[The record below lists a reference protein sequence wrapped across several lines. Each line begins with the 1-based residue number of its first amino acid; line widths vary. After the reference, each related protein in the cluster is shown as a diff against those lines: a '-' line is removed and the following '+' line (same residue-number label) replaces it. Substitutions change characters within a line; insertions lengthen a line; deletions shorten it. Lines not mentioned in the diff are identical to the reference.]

1 MENEINSKEYPNR
14 PALAVGAVVF
24 REGRILLVKRGNPPA
39 KGVWAIPGGSVELGE
54 TLEQAA
60 QREVLEET
68 GIRVRAGKPVYSFES
83 IERDKDGQVR
93 FHYYIVDLEAEYL
106 DGEIRAGDDAEKAQW
121 VALDQLDRMDVNP
134 KTRDLLRTLYN
145 FG

>member
-1 MENEINSKEYPNR
+1 MENRESPKEYPKR

-24 REGRILLVKRGNPPA
+24 REGRVLLVKRGNPPA

-54 TLEQAA
+54 TLVQAA
-60 QREVLEET
+60 QREILEET
-68 GIRVRAGKPVYSFES
+68 GIRIQPGEPVFSFET
-83 IERDKDGQVR
+83 IERDPDGQIR

-106 DGEIRAGDDAEKAQW
+106 GGELRAGDDAENAQW
-121 VALDQLDRMDVNP
+121 VSADQLEHLEINP
-134 KTRDLLRTLYN
+134 KTRALLRDRYH

>member
-83 IERDKDGQVR
+83 IEKDKDGQVR

-134 KTRDLLRTLYN
+134 KTRDLLKTLYN